1 MAFASVVR
9 NSGKDAPDFGVVI
22 LKRLSS
28 VSAGHPEDKMTGD
41 HGLLWRCGI
50 RVLVRRVR

>member
-22 LKRLSS
+22 LKRLRS

-41 HGLLWRCGI
+41 HGLLWRRGI